1 MTPDKTEKF
10 KIIEMIK
17 DLISAIDKYLV
28 NFPNKELELKRKI
41 RECGYDLLAIT
52 YEANVT
58 TDVAKRA
65 NLQERAVALI
75 KLLDFLINQ
84 CYDKQII
91 NSKRY
96 FRFGEALDN
105 IVKYYAGW
113 INSTKNEKSN
123 RPK

>member
-1 MTPDKTEKF
+1 
-10 KIIEMIK
+10 MIK
-17 DLISAIDKYLV
+17 DLINAIDKYLL
-28 NFPNKELELKRKI
+28 NFPNKEIELKRKI
-41 RECGYDLLAIT
+41 KECGYELLLVT

-58 TDVAKRA
+58 TNDEKRLE
-65 NLQERAVALI
+65 LQERAVAII

-113 INSTKNEKSN
+113 INSTKKQLSN
-123 RPK
+123 KPT

>member
-1 MTPDKTEKF
+1 
-10 KIIEMIK
+10 MIK
-17 DLISAIDKYLV
+17 DLINAIDKYLV
-28 NFPNKELELKRKI
+28 NFPNKEIELKRKI
-41 RECGYDLLAIT
+41 RESGYDLLCIT
-52 YEANVT
+52 YEANIT
-58 TDVAKRA
+58 EDVRKRRD
-65 NLQERAVALI
+65 LQDRAIAII

-113 INSTKNEKSN
+113 INSTKKQVSSK
-123 RPK
+123 PA